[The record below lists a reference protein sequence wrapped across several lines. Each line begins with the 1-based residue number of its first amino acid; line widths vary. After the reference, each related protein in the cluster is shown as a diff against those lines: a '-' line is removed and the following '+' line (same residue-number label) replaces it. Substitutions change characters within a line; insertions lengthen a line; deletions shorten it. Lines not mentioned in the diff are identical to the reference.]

1 MKRRS
6 KTSQWHRRH
15 VKDPW
20 VQRAQKAGYRSRAA
34 FKLEEILASEQLIR
48 PGCIVADLGAAPGG
62 WSQVA
67 VKALRGQGGVYGID
81 LLPLDSVPGATF
93 LQGDFRDDAL
103 QAQLLALAKTQKL
116 DVVLSDMSPDLTGI
130 KAADQAKSIGLCEA
144 VLAFAAEHLDA
155 QGVLLIKVFQGVGFD
170 EFFRDFKATFKSVKT
185 KKPKASRD
193 QSKETYLLGRGLR
206 PDEA

>member
-34 FKLEEILASEQLIR
+34 FKLEEIQASEKLIR
-48 PGCIVADLGAAPGG
+48 PGHVVVDLGAAPGG
-62 WSQVA
+62 WSQLA
-67 VKALRGQGGVYGID
+67 ADALQGKGGVYGID
-81 LLPLDSVPGATF
+81 LLSIDPVPGAVF
-93 LQGDFRDDAL
+93 LQGDFRDERM
-103 QAQLLALAKTQKL
+103 QAQLLQVAETDKV
-116 DVVLSDMSPDLTGI
+116 DIVLSDMSPDLTGI
-130 KAADQAKSIGLCEA
+130 KVADQAKSIGLCEA
-144 VLAFAAEHLDA
+144 VLAFATENLTED
-155 QGVLLIKVFQGVGFD
+155 GVLLIKVFQGSGFD
-170 EFFRDFKATFKSVKT
+170 EFYRDFKARFQKVKT

-206 PDEA
+206 EVG